1 MAENNNLDV
10 KNFFDDEGLL
20 SKHLKSYEHRPQ
32 QIEMAQAVSNVFKT
46 RKPLLVEAA
55 TGTGK
60 TLAYLMPA
68 LASGKRVVVSTQ
80 TKALQEQ
87 IFSKD
92 IPFLKKVWPHD
103 FKAVVLKGRR
113 NYLCK
118 LRYDKIV
125 QPVFRKAGEGKYWAR
140 IKTWAASTK
149 TGDRAEISG
158 LPDDYQTWADI
169 SVGSEACLGSK
180 CPHHEECFVTKAREE
195 AARAKIIVV
204 NHHLFFAD
212 LALRDEGHG
221 EVIPPYDAIVF
232 DEAHHLESIA
242 TSYFG
247 LQVSNYRFGELIGDI
262 TRALNEES
270 LDAPDL
276 IEELDKLDV
285 VHKNYFSNLK
295 FGKYDGRYVLDE
307 VLDNSDSIAESQKE
321 VTDLLSKIERSIGK
335 LSRLGER
342 RERLQGRVSDLRL
355 EIGFITRR
363 GDDKYVYFLEI
374 RARGSFLEACP
385 IDVAETV
392 RRKLLDSN
400 DMMIFTSATLS
411 TAGNFEFLKTRLGML
426 AFETENQKFK
436 EYAIDTLSL
445 PAVFNYE
452 KNCMLYIP
460 RRMPEPRSPDFLEN
474 ATTVIKYLLGISGG
488 DAFVLF
494 TSYSNLNAVHENLK
508 DELEGHLI
516 LKQGEAPKSDL
527 LQTFKKTPGSILFA
541 TASFWEG
548 VDVEGDALRMVI
560 IDKLP
565 FSNPSDPVF
574 SARAALLE
582 TRNKNP
588 FMELTVPTAA
598 LSLKQGFGRLIRSK
612 SDKGVVAILDSRIAT
627 KRYGSYFIDSLPPAK
642 LAWRAAEVRDWW
654 KENMVE

>member
-1 MAENNNLDV
+1 MGDIKAFFEDGGILSEHLPTYEN
-10 KNFFDDEGLL
+10 
-20 SKHLKSYEHRPQ
+20 RAQ
-32 QIEMAQAVSNVFKT
+32 QIEMAYAVADVFES
-46 RKPLLVEAA
+46 RKPLIVEAA

-68 LASGKRVVVSTQ
+68 IASGKRVVVSTQ

-92 IPFLKKVWPHD
+92 IPFLKRVWPGD
-103 FKAVVLKGRR
+103 FSAVVLKGRK

-118 LRYDKIV
+118 LRFDKIS
-125 QPVFRKAGEGKYWAR
+125 QPVFRKPGEGKYWAR
-140 IKTWAASTK
+140 IKSWAEETK
-149 TGDRAEISG
+149 TGDRAEIPG
-158 LPDDYQTWADI
+158 LPDDYQTWSDL

-180 CPHHEECFVTKAREE
+180 CPFHEECFVTKARED
-195 AARAKIIVV
+195 AAKAQIIVV

-212 LALRDEGHG
+212 LALRDLGHG
-221 EVIPPYDAIVF
+221 EVLPPYDAIVF

-247 LQVSNYRFGELIGDI
+247 LQISNYRFSEVIGDI
-262 TRALNEES
+262 TRALDEES
-270 LDAPDL
+270 IEASDLVALLDT
-276 IEELDKLDV
+276 LDV
-285 VHKNYFSNLK
+285 VNKNYFSNLK
-295 FGKYDGRYVLDE
+295 FGKYDGRYLLDE
-307 VLDNSDSIAESQKE
+307 VLDGSAKICESQE
-321 VTDLLSKIERSIGK
+321 ELTDLLKDIEHSIGK
-335 LSRLGER
+335 LARLGER
-342 RERLQGRVSDLRL
+342 RERLATRVTDLRL
-355 EIGFITRR
+355 EIGFITRQ
-363 GDDKYVYFLEI
+363 GDDRFVYFLEI
-374 RARGSFLEACP
+374 RDRGTFLQACP

-392 RRKLLDSN
+392 RRKLLDTH
-400 DMMIFTSATLS
+400 DMMVFTSATLS
-411 TAGNFEFLKTRLGML
+411 TAGDFEFLKDRLGML
-426 AFETENQKFK
+426 AFETKDQKFK
-436 EYAIDTLSL
+436 DYDVKTLSL
-445 PAVFNYE
+445 PAVFDYE
-452 KNCMLYIP
+452 NNCMLYVP
-460 RRMPEPRSPDFLEN
+460 NRLPEPRAEN
-474 ATTVIKYLLGISGG
+474 YVESATTVIKYLLDISGG

-494 TSYSNLNAVHENLK
+494 TSYANLNAVHENLE
-508 DELEGHLI
+508 DEIEGLV

-527 LQTFKKTPGSILFA
+527 LQTFKDTPGSVLFA

-548 VDVEGDALRMVI
+548 VDVEGEALRLVI

-582 TRNKNP
+582 SRKQNP
-588 FMELTVPTAA
+588 FMDLTVPMAA

-654 KENMVE
+654 SENMSDESE